1 MQVDSVL
8 SRVLPQGIKF
18 FLQLIFL
25 QLLERM
31 GQCWK
36 EWDNVGKNGTTFQ
49 AFFVPF
55 FPTPLYVNVF
65 SGGRRGSSN
74 RSQQDF
80 EWDDGIMSDRD
91 LLGHKDDFRGGQGG
105 KRGGY
110 DRDGPY

>member
-1 MQVDSVL
+1 MNSMGMITLIWKRVIQVNLYSLVNFN
-8 SRVLPQGIKF
+8 S
-18 FLQLIFL
+18 
-25 QLLERM
+25 E
-31 GQCWK
+31 
-36 EWDNVGKNGTTFQ
+36 
-49 AFFVPF
+49 PF
-55 FPTPLYVNVF
+55 FCMVTFF

-91 LLGHKDDFRGGQGG
+91 LLGHQDNFRGGQGG

>member
-1 MQVDSVL
+1 MV
-8 SRVLPQGIKF
+8 
-18 FLQLIFL
+18 
-25 QLLERM
+25 
-31 GQCWK
+31 
-36 EWDNVGKNGTTFQ
+36 TF
-49 AFFVPF
+49 
-55 FPTPLYVNVF
+55 F